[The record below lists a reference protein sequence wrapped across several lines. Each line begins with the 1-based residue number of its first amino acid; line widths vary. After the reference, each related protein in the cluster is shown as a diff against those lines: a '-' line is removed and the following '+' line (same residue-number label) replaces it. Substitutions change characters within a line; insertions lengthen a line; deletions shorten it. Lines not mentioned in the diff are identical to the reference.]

1 MTNQVSTDE
10 SGKIILENVQK
21 TYLLGK
27 QSVSALRGVNLEI
40 NHGEFVGITGPSGC
54 GKTTLLNLVG
64 AIDKATRG
72 TIVVGGTN
80 LTIASDDTLADI
92 RLKHI
97 GFIFQFYN
105 LLSYF
110 TARENVEMPMTFLG
124 ISKKEKRI
132 RAKELLDSLGIGDRA
147 DHLPSELSGGEQQRV
162 AIARALANN
171 PSIILADEPTGDLD
185 SVTGEEIMK
194 ILEKLNEERNVT
206 IVLVTHDPPTAQY
219 AERILQMHDG
229 KIVRDT
235 PNPLRKTIRKET
247 D

>member
-1 MTNQVSTDE
+1 MIKGDSQPKFGRISLT
-10 SGKIILENVQK
+10 GIQK

-27 QSVSALRGVNLEI
+27 QSVPALRGVDLEI
-40 NHGEFVGITGPSGC
+40 QSGEFIGVTGPSGC
-54 GKTTLLNLVG
+54 GKTTLLNLIG
-64 AIDKATRG
+64 AIDKATKG
-72 TIVVGGTN
+72 TIVVGGIN
-80 LTIASDDTLADI
+80 LTSASDNTLADI

-110 TARENVEMPMTFLG
+110 TARENVEMPMTFLNV
-124 ISKKEKRI
+124 SKKERRK
-132 RAKELLDSLGIGDRA
+132 RAKALLSSLGIGDRG

-185 SVTGEEIMK
+185 SATGEEIMN
-194 ILEKLNEERNVT
+194 ILVDLNEQRGVT

-219 AERILQMHDG
+219 AKRILRMQDG
-229 KIVRDT
+229 IIAKDISS
-235 PNPLRKTIRKET
+235 PME
-247 D
+247 

>member
-1 MTNQVSTDE
+1 MF
-10 SGKIILENVQK
+10 ENIQK

-27 QSVSALRGVNLEI
+27 QSVPALRGIDLEI
-40 NHGEFVGITGPSGC
+40 KNGEFIAVTGPSGC
-54 GKTTLLNLVG
+54 GKTTLLNLIG

-72 TIVVGGTN
+72 KIIVGGTN
-80 LTIASDDTLADI
+80 LSTASDNTLADI

-124 ISKKEKRI
+124 FSKKKRRK
-132 RAKELLDSLGIGDRA
+132 RAVELLTSLGIGDRA

-185 SVTGEEIMK
+185 SVTGEEILN
-194 ILEKLNEERNVT
+194 ILVKLNQERSVT

-229 KIVRDT
+229 KIAKDIAS
-235 PNPLRKTIRKET
+235 PLAK
-247 D
+247 

>member
-1 MTNQVSTDE
+1 MNENVGD
-10 SGKIILENVQK
+10 IILKGIQK

-27 QSVSALRGVNLEI
+27 QSVPALRGIDIEI
-40 NHGEFVGITGPSGC
+40 QNGEFIGVTGPSGC
-54 GKTTLLNLVG
+54 GKTTLLNLIG

-72 TIVVGGTN
+72 TIIVGGIN
-80 LTIASDDTLADI
+80 LTTASDNKLADI

-124 ISKKEKRI
+124 VSKKERRKK
-132 RAKELLDSLGIGDRA
+132 AQELLDKIGIGDRA
-147 DHLPSELSGGEQQRV
+147 DHLPNELSGGEQQRV

-185 SVTGEEIMK
+185 SVTGEEIMN
-194 ILEKLNEERNVT
+194 ILVKLNRERKVT
-206 IVLVTHDPPTAQY
+206 VVLVTHDPPTAQY
-219 AERILQMHDG
+219 ANRILRMHDG
-229 KIVRDT
+229 KIVKDIIS
-235 PNPLRKTIRKET
+235 PLSE
-247 D
+247 

>member
-1 MTNQVSTDE
+1 MDNDHKSN
-10 SGKIILENVQK
+10 IILKNIQK

-27 QSVSALRGVNLEI
+27 QSVPALRGIDIEI
-40 NHGEFVGITGPSGC
+40 KRGEFIGVTGPSGC
-54 GKTTLLNLVG
+54 GKTTLLNLIG

-72 TIVVGGTN
+72 TIIVNNIN
-80 LTIASDDTLADI
+80 LTTASDNTLADI

-124 ISKKEKRI
+124 VPKKKRRT
-132 RAKELLDSLGIGDRA
+132 RAKELLSSLGIGDRA

-185 SVTGEEIMK
+185 SVTGEEIMN
-194 ILEKLNEERNVT
+194 ILVDLNKERGVI

-219 AERILQMHDG
+219 ADRILSMHDG
-229 KIVRDT
+229 KIVKDIIS
-235 PNPLRKTIRKET
+235 PLKT
-247 D
+247 

>member
-1 MTNQVSTDE
+1 MMDE
-10 SGKIILENVQK
+10 EFGKITLENIQK

-27 QSVSALRGVNLEI
+27 QSVPALRGIDLEI
-40 NHGEFVGITGPSGC
+40 KNGEFVAVTGPSGC
-54 GKTTLLNLVG
+54 GKTTLLNLIG

-72 TIVVGGTN
+72 KIIVGGTN
-80 LTIASDDTLADI
+80 LSTASDDTLADI

-124 ISKKEKRI
+124 FSKKKRRK
-132 RAKELLDSLGIGDRA
+132 RAVELLTSLGIGDRA

-162 AIARALANN
+162 AIARALSNS

-185 SVTGEEIMK
+185 SVTGEEILN
-194 ILEKLNEERNVT
+194 ILVKLNEERSVT

-219 AERILQMHDG
+219 AKRILQMHDG
-229 KIVRDT
+229 KIAKDIT
-235 PNPLRKTIRKET
+235 SPLA
-247 D
+247 